1 MRAIR
6 LLLTTCI
13 VGLTAATLFASD
25 LPREADLA
33 RNGLK
38 MAWWG
43 RAAIDPGREKVDFV
57 TNDEEMVFIRSTTGI
72 ITAFD
77 IESGKRVWST
87 LVGRPNQQ
95 AFPPETNSKQLL
107 ICVGLSLFSLDKRN
121 GAVIWE
127 LTLPK
132 SPSASPA
139 VDNDQVYIGTVDG
152 SVYGF
157 DLKITQK
164 LGQQR
169 RLPEFSHLALIWRYQ
184 APSEIVSPPI
194 ATSRSVCFAS
204 STGTLFSVATKEEK
218 LLFQFETDAKV
229 VTPLG
234 RNEDSILLAAENARM
249 YCLNQDNGEYR
260 WAFTSA
266 HRIRLQPRFFGNR
279 VYVTPET
286 VGTYALNGE
295 TGSEIWPKPQEQARK
310 VLMVGQSRLYAF
322 NDQNEIV
329 VLEASDGRVVGKI
342 PSRQFVDSPTND
354 RTDRLFLVTS
364 KGVVVC
370 VKEKDSAI
378 PAYHL
383 HPERRPI
390 LPEFTPEEG
399 AETPEEPSTDGAQT
413 TEEPATEEEPA
424 K

>member
-1 MRAIR
+1 
-6 LLLTTCI
+6 
-13 VGLTAATLFASD
+13 
-25 LPREADLA
+25 
-33 RNGLK
+33 
-38 MAWWG
+38 
-43 RAAIDPGREKVDFV
+43 
-57 TNDEEMVFIRSTTGI
+57 
-72 ITAFD
+72 
-77 IESGKRVWST
+77 
-87 LVGRPNQQ
+87 
-95 AFPPETNSKQLL
+95 
-107 ICVGLSLFSLDKRN
+107 
-121 GAVIWE
+121 
-127 LTLPK
+127 
-132 SPSASPA
+132 
-139 VDNDQVYIGTVDG
+139 
-152 SVYGF
+152 
-157 DLKITQK
+157 
-164 LGQQR
+164 
-169 RLPEFSHLALIWRYQ
+169 LPEFSHLALIWRYQ
-184 APSEIVSPPI
+184 ASSEIVSPPI
-194 ATSRSVCFAS
+194 ATLRSVCFAS

-234 RNEDSILLAAENARM
+234 RNEDSILLAAENSRM

-295 TGSEIWPKPQEQARK
+295 TGSEIWAKPQEQARK

-399 AETPEEPSTDGAQT
+399 AETPEEPSTNEAQS
-413 TEEPATEEEPA
+413 TEEPAVEEEPA
-424 K
+424 R